1 MLHRGLFP
9 VCQQHVYLNNAGV
22 APTSTPVVARVQA
35 WMDNLLQH
43 GVFHEESWEKLA
55 EDARARLGKL
65 VGAEADEIAF
75 VRNTSHGL
83 GLVAEG
89 LDWQAGDEV
98 AVCTAAEYPSNVY
111 PWQHL
116 AGRGVRVCEVPA
128 SASGGVEVE
137 AVRRVLTPRTRLV
150 AVSAV
155 QYASGHRTDL
165 AALGE
170 LCRARGVLLCVDG
183 IQQVGAAPLDVKAC
197 GIHFLAS
204 DSHKWMLGIPGI
216 GFLFVDRDVSPRI
229 RPSLVGWKSTAQA
242 WNFDRPSF
250 VLRADAAK
258 LEEGTP
264 PYPLMAGLDAAV
276 RLLLET
282 GLPPIAAHI
291 AAWLART
298 AEEAAAMG
306 YRVTPDARERAGI
319 LLIQDPRDSLP
330 PQDRP
335 FPETFEAVHGAA
347 LARACDAARV
357 RVSLRRGRLR
367 VSPHIYNDEADRE
380 ALLEVLRRH
389 RSW

>member
-22 APTSTPVVARVQA
+22 APTSAPVVARVQA

-43 GVFHEESWEKLA
+43 GVFHEESWETLA
-55 EDARARLGKL
+55 EEARARLATL
-65 VGAEADEIAF
+65 VGARADEIAF

-89 LDWQAGDEV
+89 LDWQPGDEV
-98 AVCTAAEYPSNVY
+98 AVSTAAEYPSNVY

-116 AGRGVRVCEVPA
+116 AGRGVRLRDIPA
-128 SASGGVEVE
+128 SPAGGLDVERVS
-137 AVRRVLTPRTRLV
+137 RVLGPRTRLL

-165 AALGE
+165 AALGD

-197 GIHFLAS
+197 GIHFLSS

-216 GFLFVDRDVSPRI
+216 GFLFVDRDVLPRI

-242 WNFDRPSF
+242 WNFDRPEF
-250 VLRADAAK
+250 VLREDAAK

-282 GLPPIAAHI
+282 GLPAIAAHI
-291 AAWLART
+291 RAWLERT
-298 AEEAAAMG
+298 AEEAAALG
-306 YRVTPDARERAGI
+306 YRVTPGAHERAG
-319 LLIQDPRDSLP
+319 LLLLQDPRDTLP
-330 PQDRP
+330 PQDQP
-335 FPETFEAVHGAA
+335 FPASFEAAHGGA

-389 RSW
+389 RAW